1 MSDGKIIRE
10 NGESIMPVTHET
22 CVLDDEGNLITEII
36 GDVSLLRTKSKNLVD
51 AINEVFND
59 ITK

>member
-10 NGESIMPVTHET
+10 NGENIMPVTHET
-22 CVLDDEGNLITEII
+22 CVLDDEGNPITEII